1 MPWTTLSRLRQGTT
15 EPVFVCSRWRIKR
28 RYAPTICR
36 ILLVLQSMASDT
48 PSESKPTQADITVL
62 GQEDVQNAAPA
73 PDPAPAPAADPA
85 PTPELT
91 SPSIAERV
99 SVPETPSSS
108 DGAEDGGEWDLLSTK
123 VRQWWSEN
131 DLADQWQRLRK
142 PLLLTAGLIAFILVL
157 RIYGGILDAIA
168 TIPLAPRLFEL
179 VGVIYATWF
188 ATTRLVRSE
197 ERRKISAG
205 VSDLWSSMRGK
216 QST

>member
-1 MPWTTLSRLRQGTT
+1 
-15 EPVFVCSRWRIKR
+15 
-28 RYAPTICR
+28 
-36 ILLVLQSMASDT
+36 MASDT
-48 PSESKPTQADITVL
+48 PSESKPPQADITVL

-73 PDPAPAPAADPA
+73 PVPAPAADPA
-85 PTPELT
+85 PAPELT

-108 DGAEDGGEWDLLSTK
+108 DASEEGGEWDLLSTK
-123 VRQWWSEN
+123 VRQWLAEN

-142 PLLLTAGLIAFILVL
+142 PLLLIAGLIAFILVL

-168 TIPLAPRLFEL
+168 TVPLAPQLFEL

-197 ERRKISAG
+197 ERRKISAA

>member
-1 MPWTTLSRLRQGTT
+1 
-15 EPVFVCSRWRIKR
+15 
-28 RYAPTICR
+28 
-36 ILLVLQSMASDT
+36 MASET

-99 SVPETPSSS
+99 SVPATLTGS
-108 DGAEDGGEWDLLSTK
+108 DGTEDGGEWDLLSTK
-123 VRQWWSEN
+123 IRQWWSEN
-131 DLADQWQRLRK
+131 DLTDQWQRLRK